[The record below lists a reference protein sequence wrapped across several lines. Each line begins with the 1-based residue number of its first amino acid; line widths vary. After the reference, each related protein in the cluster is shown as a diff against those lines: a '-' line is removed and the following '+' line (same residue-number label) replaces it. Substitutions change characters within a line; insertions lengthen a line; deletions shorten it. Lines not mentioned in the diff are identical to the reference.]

1 MPYFSDKQIAKAREI
16 DLLTYL
22 QNTNREEL
30 VYDSKNTYHTRTHD
44 SLKINNGMWY
54 WFSRGIGGKS
64 ALDYL
69 INVENFT
76 FTDAVAYL
84 LNEKGIEKRSS
95 NNILVKNERITK
107 LILPLKALN
116 NNKVIDYLMS
126 RGISKNVICY
136 CINNNSIYQDLRNNV
151 VFVGYDNENKAKYAG
166 LRATNSSRFMYE
178 AEGSDKNYSFKLTLN
193 NNSNSIHLFESAIDL
208 LSYAT
213 LIELKN
219 EDWKKYN
226 LLSLAGIYKTAR
238 DIKESKTPKTLSNFL
253 LNNPN
258 IKKIYL
264 HFDNDNA
271 GILASKAIQYSLS
284 DSYEVIN
291 SPPKNGKDVNDFLC
305 NYIKQLNKNN
315 ILNAR

>member
-1 MPYFSDKQIAKAREI
+1 MPYFSDKQIAQAREI
-16 DLLTYL
+16 DLLTYF

-30 VYDSKNTYHTRTHD
+30 VYDSKDTYHTRTHD

-69 INVENFT
+69 IQVENYSFT
-76 FTDAVAYL
+76 EAVAHL
-84 LNEKGIEKRSS
+84 INEKGIDKRRNSNISVKEK
-95 NNILVKNERITK
+95 RITK
-107 LILPLKALN
+107 LVLPTKALSSY
-116 NNKVIDYLMS
+116 KVIRYLKS
-126 RGISKNVICY
+126 RGISKNVIYY
-136 CINNNSIYQDLRNNV
+136 CLNNNSIYQDLKNNV
-151 VFVGYDNENKAKYAG
+151 VFVGYDNENKPKYVG

-178 AEGSDKNYSFKLTLN
+178 AEGSDKNFSFKLALN
-193 NNSNSIHLFESAIDL
+193 HNSDSVHLFESAIDL

-219 EDWKKYN
+219 EEWKDYN
-226 LLSLAGIYKTAR
+226 LLSLAGIYQPAK
-238 DIKESKTPKTLSNFL
+238 DIKDSKTPKTLSNFL

-271 GILASKAIQYSLS
+271 GVLASKAIQCSLS
-284 DSYEVIN
+284 DSYEIIDC
-291 SPPKNGKDVNDFLC
+291 PPKSGKDVNDFLC

-315 ILNAR
+315 ILDNR